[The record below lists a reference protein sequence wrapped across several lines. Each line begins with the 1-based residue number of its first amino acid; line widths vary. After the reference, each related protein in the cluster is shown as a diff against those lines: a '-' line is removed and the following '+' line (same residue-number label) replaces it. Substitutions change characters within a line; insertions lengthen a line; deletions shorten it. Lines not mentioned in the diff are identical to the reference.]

1 MIYFLQ
7 SKEIHNYIKWERQR
21 YEPVRSEPVEE
32 RIAFLRLKIF
42 TSLPHDSKPNHQ
54 PWNEKNKYIGP

>member
-42 TSLPHDSKPNHQ
+42 TSPPHDSKPNH
-54 PWNEKNKYIGP
+54 